1 MLFPDRVTATNV
13 ANGIQSAKE
22 KFPQRKIVILHDGT
36 APIESC
42 VMLDS
47 RVTPLDQFSS
57 LDFSGLIFVYACSWN
72 FHGAPFIKTLIA
84 RGGRFIPVCNA
95 GPARY
100 VDQNVVA
107 RDVLEAEWIRQNEEG
122 YAKWDPGPSG
132 PADFTNLCQALEITR
147 HKKGAFL
154 EIGCYRGSSGSIAL
168 RYMNQA
174 GIYRDAYF
182 FDVFEGFLYDAALAS
197 ADAVW
202 SGSHATEG
210 MAIVAQR
217 LERYALPLSGLNVMV
232 CRHNIIEEEI
242 PSAIPLIAVAN
253 IDVDLYEAVLAA
265 LHKVAPRMTTGGII
279 IVEDPGHTPYLVGA
293 RVALD
298 EFLASRA
305 ATGFLPIYMESGQTF
320 LVNTN
325 RE

>member
-1 MLFPDRVTATNV
+1 MLFPDRVTPDDV
-13 ANGIQSAKE
+13 ANGIRSAKE
-22 KFPQRKIVILHDGT
+22 KFPQRKIVLLHDG
-36 APIESC
+36 AAIVEGC
-42 VMLDS
+42 VMLDC
-47 RVTPLDQFSS
+47 RVTRFHQFSS
-57 LDFSGLIFVYACSWN
+57 LDFSNLIFVYACSWN

-84 RGGRFIPVCNA
+84 RGGRFISVCNA

-100 VDQNVVA
+100 VDQNSIA

-132 PADFTNLCQALEITR
+132 PSDFTNLCQALEITR

-154 EIGCYRGSSGSIAL
+154 EIGCYRGSSGSIAV

-210 MAIVAQR
+210 LAAITAR
-217 LERYALPLSGLNVMV
+217 LQRYALPASGLNAIVR
-232 CRHNIIEEEI
+232 RHNIIEEEI
-242 PSAIPLIAVAN
+242 PADIPHIAVAN

-265 LHKVAPRMTTGGII
+265 LQKVAPRMTPGGII
-279 IVEDPGHTPYLVGA
+279 VVEDPGHTPYLVGA

-305 ATGFLPIYMESGQTF
+305 ATGFLPVYMESGQTF
-320 LVNTN
+320 LINVN

>member
-1 MLFPDRVTATNV
+1 MLFPDRVSPADV
-13 ANGIQSAKE
+13 ADAVRSARE
-22 KFPQRKIVILHDGT
+22 KFPQRKIVVLHDGT
-36 APIESC
+36 SPIETC
-42 VMLDS
+42 LMLDC
-47 RVTPLDQFSS
+47 RTMPLDQFSS
-57 LDFSGLIFVYACSWN
+57 LGFPGLIFVYACSWN

-95 GPARY
+95 GPAPY
-100 VDQNVVA
+100 VDQNAVA

-197 ADAVW
+197 SDAVW

-210 MAIVAQR
+210 LAAITAR
-217 LERYALPLSGLNVMV
+217 LQRYALPASGFDVIV
-232 CRHNIIEEEI
+232 RRHNIIEEEI
-242 PSAIPLIAVAN
+242 PIDIPRIAVAN

-265 LHKVAPRMTTGGII
+265 LQKVAPRMTPGGII

-320 LVNTN
+320 LINVN

>member
-1 MLFPDRVTATNV
+1 MA
-13 ANGIQSAKE
+13 GE
-22 KFPQRKIVILHDGT
+22 KFPQRKIVILHDGA
-36 APIESC
+36 APIEPCAMVDCRS
-42 VMLDS
+42 
-47 RVTPLDQFSS
+47 TPVDHFSV
-57 LDFSGLIFVYACSWN
+57 LDFANLIFVYACSWS

-84 RGGRFIPVCNA
+84 RGGRFIPVWNA
-95 GPARY
+95 GPASY
-100 VDQNVVA
+100 VDQNAVA
-107 RDVLEAEWIRQNEEG
+107 RDVLEAEWARQNQEG

-132 PADFTNLCQALEITR
+132 PADFTNLWQALEITR
-147 HKKGAFL
+147 HKKGVFL

-174 GIYRDAYF
+174 GIYRDAYC

-210 MAIVAQR
+210 IGAVARR
-217 LERYALPLSGLNVMV
+217 LQRYALPRSVLNVIV
-232 CRHNIIEEEI
+232 RRHNIIEQEI
-242 PSAIPLIAVAN
+242 PADVPLIAVAN

-265 LHKVAPRMTTGGII
+265 LHKTAPRMTSGGII

-298 EFLASRA
+298 EFLGSRTA
-305 ATGFLPIYMESGQTF
+305 AGFLPIYMESGQTF
-320 LVNTN
+320 LVNMN
-325 RE
+325 PG